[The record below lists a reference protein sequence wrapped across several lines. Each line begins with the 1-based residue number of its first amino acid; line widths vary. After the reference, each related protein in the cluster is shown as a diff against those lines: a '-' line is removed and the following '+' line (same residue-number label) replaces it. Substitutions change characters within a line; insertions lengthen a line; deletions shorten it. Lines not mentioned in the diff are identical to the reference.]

1 MKTEEFKNALEQKKV
16 PLLVLDQKWHRL
28 FAIHGKTE
36 EIKEEE
42 SNLNA
47 LLAKQGKLNSDL
59 KDLKRLKSKIMNDIM
74 DHMDTS
80 SSATADREKKME
92 DNKRLMD
99 EINEKIRVCEDEL
112 LDIPKAI
119 HASNENLM
127 ILSMEY
133 FYEKLRVNKEE
144 AIEIEEWI
152 NQVRVE
158 LKKNIIRKQNR
169 EINNKEIYSYLHDIF
184 GMEVLNLFD
193 VPVWH
198 SLPDFVFDNIFV
210 KRCKLILFVKRK
222 GGALCQCGRAEKASG
237 QNQN

>member
-193 VPVWH
+193 
-198 SLPDFVFDNIFV
+198 I
-210 KRCKLILFVKRK
+210 
-222 GGALCQCGRAEKASG
+222 QYAEYFEPIKKEEKKE
-237 QNQN
+237 Q